1 MHRRSGWVV
10 ALLVVGCVTP
20 KVQAPPELPLKKV
33 AIYRNGV
40 GYFERSGK
48 VNEERLQFRIKP
60 EHVGDFLA
68 TLAVMEKGGSSLRS
82 ASFPLHLMDPPP
94 PPVPVE
100 GAPPGTSPL
109 RPDGMERVVLELDG
123 KEHQLA
129 VGYVT
134 EQPVWKPSYRLVL
147 GKEGQPTLQAWGIV
161 QNLSGEDWK
170 DVMLSLVAG
179 APIAFSSTL
188 QVPVTP
194 PRPVVS
200 DQGEVISAVPRSQS
214 TYAPVPPPPPPQAA
228 PEMGRAP
235 SAAPAPPRS
244 GARPRSKKA
253 PMDRSESAPSME
265 APAAGAPEAEYGM
278 EDASPRNL
286 SLLAAQ
292 TVEGGATR
300 YDLPHPVTIPND
312 SATLVLLMAQPVK
325 GEAVFMFA
333 PEGGV
338 PDSFRHPF
346 RVARFTN
353 TTRGLLERG
362 PIAVY
367 EASSFLGQGV
377 MESLSAGGE
386 ATVPF
391 ALERGIAVEVE
402 TRTAT
407 EDARISQIEHGR
419 LQLERDQVI
428 RTRYRLRNG
437 GQDEVK
443 VVLRHPRSPESRL
456 HQPPPGTEDLPA
468 QNLALV
474 PAKVGPYGKGE
485 VQVDERRGYPMGADW
500 FSPEADQAVRA
511 YLADPRA
518 DRKVVAVLTQGW
530 VLRDAL
536 VKATQERQKLQSEQ
550 GILQSAAEQARE
562 GLRSIARHK
571 SGVDDL
577 RRQLTTRLAELDEKL
592 AHTQRRLV
600 ELELQINEQQV
611 RFTELLRDLRVSQ
624 SLPPA

>member
-1 MHRRSGWVV
+1 MQRRSVWVV
-10 ALLVVGCVTP
+10 AVLCWGCVTP
-20 KVQAPPELPLKKV
+20 KVQAPPELPLKRV
-33 AIYRNGV
+33 AVYRNGV

-48 VNEERLQFRIKP
+48 VSAERLSFRVKP

-68 TLAVMEKGGSSLRS
+68 TLAVMEKGGSSLRA
-82 ASFPLHLMDPPP
+82 ASFPLHLLHPRPPP
-94 PPVPVE
+94 PPVPE
-100 GAPPGTSPL
+100 GATPL
-109 RPDGMERVVLELDG
+109 RTDGLETVTLELDG

-147 GKEGQPTLQAWGIV
+147 SKQGPTLQAWGIV

-170 DVMLSLVAG
+170 EVMLSLVAG

-194 PRPVVS
+194 PRPQVS
-200 DQGEVISAVPRSQS
+200 DQGEVISAVPRSES
-214 TYAPVPPPPPPQAA
+214 SYASAPPPAEAPSVSRLPPRRPAKKSRSSGSA
-228 PEMGRAP
+228 PSEAP
-235 SAAPAPPRS
+235 SAAPSAEMERS
-244 GARPRSKKA
+244 DDAG
-253 PMDRSESAPSME
+253 
-265 APAAGAPEAEYGM
+265 PAYGM

-292 TVEGGATR
+292 TVEAGATR

-312 SATLVLLMAQPVK
+312 SATMVLLMAQPVK

-338 PDSFRHPF
+338 PDSSRHPF

-402 TRTAT
+402 RKVST
-407 EDARISQIEHGR
+407 EDARLAHIEHGQ

-428 RTRYRLRNG
+428 RTRYQLRNG

-443 VVLRHPRSPESRL
+443 VVLRHPRTQGMRL
-456 HQPPPGTEDLPA
+456 HQPPPNTEDQLA
-468 QNLALV
+468 KGVALV
-474 PAKVGPYGKGE
+474 PTTVAPYGKGE
-485 VQVDERRGYPMGADW
+485 LQVDERRGYPVAADW

-518 DRKVVAVLTQGW
+518 DPKLVARLRPAW
-530 VLRDAL
+530 ALRDQL
-536 VKATQERQKLQSEQ
+536 IKAMQERGNLQAEQ
-550 GILQSAAEQARE
+550 GILQNASEQTRE
-562 GLRSIARHK
+562 NLRSISRNK
-571 SGVDDL
+571 TGVDDL
-577 RRQLTTRLAELDEKL
+577 RRQLSERLAELDAKL
-592 AHTQRRLV
+592 AVTQRRLV
-600 ELELQINEQQV
+600 ELELQINEQSV
-611 RFTELLRDLRVSQ
+611 RFTELLREAVLTQ
-624 SLPPA
+624 PLPPV